1 MEEETG
7 LLRGVRNALLI
18 CVPFYAIVYLILME
32 VL

>member
-1 MEEETG
+1 MEESPS

-18 CVPFYAIVYLILME
+18 CIPFYAIVYLILME